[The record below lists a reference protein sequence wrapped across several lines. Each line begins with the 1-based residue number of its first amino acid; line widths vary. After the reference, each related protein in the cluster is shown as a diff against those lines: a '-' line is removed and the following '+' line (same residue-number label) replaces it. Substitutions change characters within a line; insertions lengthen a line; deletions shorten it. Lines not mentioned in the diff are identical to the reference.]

1 MYSLIRC
8 NRNRLAFVMNNK
20 RVGPAMP
27 LKDNER
33 RRYEFQAEVLKALAH
48 PIRLAIIQFLSEQEK
63 CVCDIVDH
71 VGTSQ
76 SNISK
81 HLGIMKRVGIL
92 SDRKE
97 GLSVYY
103 RLEMPCAL
111 NFFQCVRDIMETH
124 LSERSAALQ

>member
-1 MYSLIRC
+1 MNPSLRIE
-8 NRNRLAFVMNNK
+8 LDM
-20 RVGPAMP
+20 AM
-27 LKDNER
+27 KGAEK
-33 RRYEFQAEVLKALAH
+33 RRYELQAEVLKAMAH
-48 PIRLAIIQFLSEQEK
+48 PLRLAIVQFLAEEEK

-81 HLGIMKRVGIL
+81 HLGLMKKVGIL

-103 RLEMPCAL
+103 RLNMPCAL
-111 NFFQCVRDIMETH
+111 NFFQCVKDIMENQ
-124 LSERSAALQ
+124 LSERARAIR

>member
-1 MYSLIRC
+1 
-8 NRNRLAFVMNNK
+8 
-20 RVGPAMP
+20 MP
-27 LKDNER
+27 LNENER
-33 RRYEFQAEVLKALAH
+33 RRYELQAEVLKALGH
-48 PIRLAIIQFLSEQEK
+48 PIRLAIMQFLSKQEK
-63 CVCDIVDH
+63 CVCDIVDY

-81 HLGIMKRVGIL
+81 HLSIMKQVGIL

-111 NFFQCVRDIMETH
+111 NFFKCVRDIMETQ
-124 LSERSAALQ
+124 LSERSAAIR